1 MGWRRWQSL
10 CCYGPQAKYLS
21 YCSPG
26 VMDQQLSP
34 LGIED
39 PASSPVLLLAARREN
54 PANVQRI
61 HSCAARFH
69 NGWSQQSEEGA
80 LHQQPV
86 CP

>member
-39 PASSPVLLLAARREN
+39 PASSPVLLLRRAA
-54 PANVQRI
+54 
-61 HSCAARFH
+61 
-69 NGWSQQSEEGA
+69 
-80 LHQQPV
+80 
-86 CP
+86 